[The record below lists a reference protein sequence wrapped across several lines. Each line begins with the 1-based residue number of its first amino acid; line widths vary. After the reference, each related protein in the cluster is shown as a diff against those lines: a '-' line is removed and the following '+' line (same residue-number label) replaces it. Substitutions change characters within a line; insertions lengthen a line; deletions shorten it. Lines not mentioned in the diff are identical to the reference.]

1 MQILI
6 LLQPYYGA
14 QEMGLLKDSFM
25 KLFVCLVNEVLLC
38 VKEGGERNIKEFVM
52 LFKCRLF

>member
-38 VKEGGERNIKEFVM
+38 VKKGGGRNIEEFYNA
-52 LFKCRLF
+52 F

>member
-38 VKEGGERNIKEFVM
+38 VKEGGERNIEEF
-52 LFKCRLF
+52 FNAF

>member
-1 MQILI
+1 
-6 LLQPYYGA
+6 
-14 QEMGLLKDSFM
+14 MGLLKDSFM

-38 VKEGGERNIKEFVM
+38 AKGEERNIKEFVM